1 MNTVLKHDVSN
12 ALRGPVTMRDSSAL
26 ERLVAALTKQRDKKF
41 SADEFNRFEVEL
53 AERLREVGRE
63 ALAHEM
69 KKADVDADSIVIEGV
84 VHRRVLRGT
93 ETYMTTMG
101 PVEVE
106 RTLYKDRTDPGARA
120 VAALEKRLGV
130 IGGFWL
136 QQAAKQAAW
145 VVSHMTPRT
154 SEELFERVGNMQP
167 SRSSLDRLP
176 KQINE
181 SWEEERIRFET
192 ELRAATEI
200 PEATKSI
207 AVSLDGVLVPVKD
220 REAVETRVEAPSEGR
235 RPQGPEGY
243 CEVGCATI
251 SFCDEDGE
259 MISAIRMARMP
270 EPNKLSLKGMIID
283 ELGTLLAQ
291 RPDLP
296 VVKLADGA
304 EDNWTFLSRAIP
316 MGAEVLD
323 FFHAAEHLGDALAAA
338 YGEGSRDARMRF
350 EELREVLRDDCGGVE
365 QVIRTLAYLCRKHPQ
380 RKRIKNALA
389 YFRKHRHRMRYF
401 ELKEAGLPIGS
412 GPVEAACK
420 TLVAQRM
427 KNSGMRWGTH
437 GGQGILTIR
446 GWCQSDRFD
455 HAWALFAATHR
466 VEVTV
471 LDNVIAF
478 PGRKR
483 AANAASV

>member
-1 MNTVLKHDVSN
+1 MTSA
-12 ALRGPVTMRDSSAL
+12 ALNQDLLPRRPVTMRDTPAL
-26 ERLVAALTKQRDKKF
+26 ERLLTALAKQHDKKF

-63 ALAHEM
+63 ALAREL
-69 KKADVDADSIVIEGV
+69 KKADVDADSVLIDGV
-84 VHRRVLRGT
+84 THRRVLRGT
-93 ETYMTTMG
+93 ETYMTTLG
-101 PVEVE
+101 PVQVE

-130 IGGFWL
+130 ISGFWL
-136 QQAAKQAAW
+136 PQAAKQAAW
-145 VVSHMTPRT
+145 VVSQMTPRL
-154 SEELFERVGNMQP
+154 SAELFERVGNMQP
-167 SRSSLDRLP
+167 SKSSLDRLP
-176 KQINE
+176 KQVNE
-181 SWEEERIRFET
+181 GWEGDRDRFET
-192 ELRAATEI
+192 ELRTVTEI
-200 PEATKSI
+200 PEDTKSI
-207 AVSLDGVLVPVKD
+207 AISLDGVLAPMKD
-220 REAVETRVEAPSEGR
+220 GDAVATRKRAADEGR
-235 RPQGPEGY
+235 LTKGPAGY
-243 CEVGCATI
+243 REVGCATI
-251 SFCDEDGE
+251 SFCDEEGD

-270 EPNKLSLKGMIID
+270 EPNKLSVKGMMID
-283 ELGTLLAQ
+283 ELGTILAD

-296 VVKLADGA
+296 VVKIADGA
-304 EDNWTFLSRAIP
+304 EDNWTFLSQAIP
-316 MGAEVLD
+316 LGAEVLD

-350 EELREVLRDDCGGVE
+350 EELREVLRDDCDGVE
-365 QVIRTLAYLCRKHPQ
+365 QVIRKLVYLRSKHPQ
-380 RKRIKNALA
+380 RRRIENALG

-427 KNSGMRWGTH
+427 KQSGMRWGAD

-478 PGRKR
+478 PSRSR
-483 AANAASV
+483 AAHSASV

>member
-1 MNTVLKHDVSN
+1 MTSA
-12 ALRGPVTMRDSSAL
+12 ALNEGLLPRRPVTMRDAPAL
-26 ERLVAALTKQRDKKF
+26 ERLLTALAKQHDKKF
-41 SADEFNRFEVEL
+41 CADEFNRFEVEL

-63 ALAHEM
+63 ALAREL
-69 KKADVDADSIVIEGV
+69 KKADVDADSVLIDGV
-84 VHRRVLRGT
+84 THRRVLRGT
-93 ETYMTTMG
+93 ETYMTTLG
-101 PVEVE
+101 PIEVE

-130 IGGFWL
+130 ISGFWL
-136 QQAAKQAAW
+136 PQAAKQAAW
-145 VVSHMTPRT
+145 VVSQMTPRL

-167 SRSSLDRLP
+167 SKSSLDRLP

-181 SWEEERIRFET
+181 DWEADRNRFET
-192 ELRAATEI
+192 ELRTVTEI
-200 PEATKSI
+200 PEETQAI
-207 AVSLDGVLVPVKD
+207 AISLDGVLAPMKD
-220 REAVETRVEAPSEGR
+220 GDAVETRKRAADEGR
-235 RPQGPEGY
+235 LTKGPAGY
-243 CEVGCATI
+243 REVGCATI
-251 SFCDEDGE
+251 TFCDEEGD

-270 EPNKLSLKGMIID
+270 EPNKLSLKGMMID
-283 ELGTLLAQ
+283 ELGRLLSE

-296 VVKLADGA
+296 VVKIADGA
-304 EDNWTFLSRAIP
+304 EDNWTFLSQAIP
-316 MGAEVLD
+316 LGAEVLD

-350 EELREVLRDDCGGVE
+350 EELREVLRDDCDGVE
-365 QVIRTLAYLCRKHPQ
+365 QVIRKLVYLRSKHPR
-380 RKRIKNALA
+380 RKRIENALG
-389 YFRKHRHRMRYF
+389 YFRKHRRRMRYF

-427 KNSGMRWGTH
+427 KQSGMRWGEH

-446 GWCQSDRFD
+446 GWCQSERFD
-455 HAWALFAATHR
+455 HAWAVFAATHR

-478 PGRKR
+478 PSRNR
-483 AANAASV
+483 SANSASV